1 MNHHHPDQP
10 NHFIRPAYPAVV
22 LDCGLR
28 GNDRQHS
35 NRPPRE
41 SGDPYQPARRGLL
54 ALLASIGGMT
64 AGMVAPTWAQSS
76 AAWAAIEA
84 RARGQTVYF
93 NAWGGSEVINRYI
106 QWVAGEVQQRYGVRL
121 EHVKISDAADM
132 VKRVRAEK
140 AAGKTRGS
148 VDLVWINGENFLT
161 MKREGLLFGPFAEG
175 LPGYALVD
183 VQGKPTTR
191 LDFSEPVD
199 GMEAPWGMAQL
210 TFMADSRR
218 TPEPPRSLD
227 AMLAFAKANPGRLT
241 YPRPPN
247 FHGTT
252 LLKQL
257 LLDLNTERSA
267 LYRPVTPA
275 AFAQATAPLW
285 RTLDALH
292 PQLWRTGRQ
301 FPQNAEAMRQ
311 MLADGELLLAL
322 TFNPNDA
329 ANEIAAKR
337 LPVSIVSYQFESGTI
352 GNTHFVAIPVNAS
365 ASDGAQ
371 LVANFLLSPEAQARK
386 ADIAVWGDPTVLA
399 LERLSPADLAR
410 FAAKPLPGQV
420 SRSAP
425 ALPEPHGSW
434 VEPLE
439 REWLKRYGQ

>member
-1 MNHHHPDQP
+1 MNTPHLGQ
-10 NHFIRPAYPAVV
+10 NSIS
-22 LDCGLR
+22 LDSR
-28 GNDRQHS
+28 G
-35 NRPPRE
+35 
-41 SGDPYQPARRGLL
+41 SGDPCLPTRRAAL
-54 ALLASIGGMT
+54 ALLAAIA
-64 AGMVAPTWAQSS
+64 AGLSAPAWAQTT

-84 RARGQTVYF
+84 QARGQTVYF
-93 NAWGGSEVINRYI
+93 NAWGGSEAINRYI

-199 GMEAPWGMAQL
+199 GLEAPWGMAQL

-227 AMLAFAKANPGRLT
+227 ALLSFAKANPGRLT

-252 LLKQL
+252 FLKQL

-275 AFAQATAPLW
+275 AFTQATAPLW

-292 PQLWRTGRQ
+292 PQLWRAGRQ
-301 FPQNAEAMRQ
+301 FPLNAEAMRQ

-337 LPVSIVSYQFESGTI
+337 LPASIVSYQFESGTI

-371 LVANFLLSPEAQARK
+371 VVANFLLSPEAQARK
-386 ADIAVWGDPTVLA
+386 ADIEVWGDPTVLA
-399 LERLSPADLAR
+399 LERLSPADRAR
-410 FAAKPLPGQV
+410 FAAQPLPGQV
-420 SRSAP
+420 ARSAP

-434 VEPLE
+434 VDPLE